1 MPVTVALVSSK
12 DKEAV
17 ARRIHYMTT
26 SGTSFEP
33 LGKAHTHELYGLAV
47 AGVML
52 ALNVPRE
59 KAEEMLL
66 ASVA

>member
-1 MPVTVALVSSK
+1 MSVTAASISSK
-12 DKEAV
+12 EKV
-17 ARRIHYMTT
+17 ARRVHYMTT
-26 SGTSFEP
+26 SGAAFEP

-66 ASVA
+66 AAVK